1 MAAIAIQNV
10 TKQFGTQMVL
20 DGASVEF
27 GPTETVGLIGPN
39 GSGKTTL
46 FKLITGELAPDLGTV
61 TRARGLEV
69 GYLRQEPDIA
79 MDRTL
84 HCEVGSMFEG
94 LLALEAKLGT
104 LGEKIAAAHDA
115 PELPDLLAEY
125 DRVHDQFVSVGGNTF
140 ETRMNEIIGGLGFTE
155 SDQKLPMAV
164 LSGGQRCRAA
174 LAKLLLEDRPLL
186 LLDEPTNHLDIDAVL
201 WLEKYLK
208 GHRGG
213 AIVISHDRYLLDR
226 LCDRIVEVA
235 SRKFFSYPGNYTN
248 FAQTKALRELTQE
261 RQFEKDSVF
270 IQKEREFIAKHLAGQ
285 RSQQAKGRRTRLERQ
300 LAAGEFVT
308 ELPQKRAT
316 TKINFATAQ
325 RQEGVVLRV
334 DELAAGF
341 PSKPLFDKMSFQLT
355 AGDRLG
361 ITGPNGVGKSTFL
374 KILTGEYAAQS
385 GTFEFGRRLSIGY
398 YAQDRTALD
407 PKRSILEE
415 IRAARPEFSELQAR
429 SYAAR
434 FQFQR
439 DDVFKPIGALSGGE
453 QSRVRLATLI
463 LSQPDI
469 LILDEPTNHLDIS
482 SREALE
488 EALEEYSGTVI
499 AVSHD
504 RYFLDRTVGRLLVIR
519 RESCKMYEGNYSF
532 YVEQMEQAQTAAKA
546 PPTPARKQS
555 GGKKAKAAA
564 PTKKISPYDH
574 LSVAQ
579 LEEML
584 IERETRLSML
594 HERFGEPAVCK
605 DPDLLAELQDDANA
619 LAEEIAAIDAAW
631 QERAETN
638 E

>member
-20 DGASVEF
+20 DGASIEF
-27 GPTETVGLIGPN
+27 SGTETVGLIGPN

-94 LLALEAKLGT
+94 LLALESKLGA
-104 LGEKIAAAHDA
+104 LGEKIAASHEGSDL
-115 PELPDLLAEY
+115 PELLAEY

-155 SDQKLPMAV
+155 SDQRLPMSV

-186 LLDEPTNHLDIDAVL
+186 LMDEPTNHLDIDAVR
-201 WLEKYLK
+201 WLEKYLRS
-208 GHRGG
+208 HRGG
-213 AIVISHDRYLLDR
+213 AVVISHDRYLLDR

-235 SRKFFSYPGNYTN
+235 NRKFFSYPGNYTN
-248 FAQTKALRELTQE
+248 FAETKALRELTQQ

-300 LAAGEFVT
+300 LAEGEFVT
-308 ELPQKRAT
+308 ELPQKRAAA
-316 TKINFATAQ
+316 KINFATARDQ
-325 RQEGVVLRV
+325 QGVVLRV

-341 PSKPLFDKMSFQLT
+341 PDKPLFHKLSFQLT

-374 KILTGEYAAQS
+374 KILTTEYSAKA

-429 SYAAR
+429 TYAAR

-463 LSQPDI
+463 ISQPDI
-469 LILDEPTNHLDIS
+469 LILDEPTNHLDIP

-488 EALEEYSGTVI
+488 EALGEYSGTVI

-504 RYFLDRTVGRLLVIR
+504 RYFLDRTVNRLLVMR
-519 RESCKMYEGNYSF
+519 REGCKMYEGNYSF
-532 YVEQMEQAQTAAKA
+532 YVEQLEQVQVAEKPVVATPKKAAA
-546 PPTPARKQS
+546 A
-555 GGKKAKAAA
+555 KKAKA
-564 PTKKISPYDH
+564 PVRKSSPYDH
-574 LSVAQ
+574 LSVQQ

-584 IERETRLSML
+584 IDRETRLSAL
-594 HERFGEPAVCK
+594 NERFGEPAVCR
-605 DPDLLAELQDDANA
+605 DPELLAELQEEADS
-619 LAEEIAAIDAAW
+619 LTVEIADIDAAW
-631 QERAETN
+631 QERAESHG
-638 E
+638 